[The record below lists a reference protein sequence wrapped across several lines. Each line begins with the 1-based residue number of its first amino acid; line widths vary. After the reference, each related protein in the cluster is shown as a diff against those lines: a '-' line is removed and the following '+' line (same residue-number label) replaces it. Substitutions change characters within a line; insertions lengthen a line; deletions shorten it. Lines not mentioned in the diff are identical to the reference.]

1 MTAVTRYC
9 MCGASLRGSASPL
22 DMAVGLTAMFDRF
35 HSGDGH
41 GPATA
46 KQAAAVRRREE
57 ANEMKEN

>member
-9 MCGASLRGSASPL
+9 LCGASLRGSASPL

-46 KQAAAVRRREE
+46 QQASTARQREE
-57 ANEMKEN
+57 ANETKDN